1 MLRTIYHDIPE
12 AITGDII
19 TPTKKAVPGFVEV
32 LEKVEIKMM
41 DDYIFSYVD
50 EDYKKEVS
58 NYMLYPF
65 DGDL

>member
-1 MLRTIYHDIPE
+1 MLRAIYHDIPE

-19 TPTKKAVPGFVEV
+19 TPTKKSVPGFVDV

-50 EDYKKEVS
+50 LEYKKQVS
-58 NYMLYPF
+58 EYILFPF
-65 DGDL
+65 D